1 MRLAVIAAL
10 SASAAIAASIPA
22 GGPALAQQTV
32 IEGGEPAGASPAGDA
47 EAAAAAPEGEI
58 VFRSIIGDKPIEFDL
73 RPEQEIT
80 PAVEEFHRTG
90 ANPYAGDA
98 QAMAE
103 GKAVYAKLCQS
114 CHLPTG
120 TGRIGPSLA
129 DDQWNHPRL
138 GTDIG
143 RFEIIYAGGAGAM
156 QAFGRRIDQDEI
168 LKVMAYIDSFRG

>member
-1 MRLAVIAAL
+1 MRLSGTLVLAVLAA
-10 SASAAIAASIPA
+10 
-22 GGPALAQQTV
+22 GPALSQQAAV
-32 IEGGEPAGASPAGDA
+32 DGGEPAGPPQADA
-47 EAAAAAPEGEI
+47 QVERGEGEDI
-58 VFRSIIGDKPIEFDL
+58 AFRTVIGDKPIAFDM
-73 RPEQEIT
+73 RPDQAIT

-90 ANPYAGDA
+90 VNPYAGDEA
-98 QAMAE
+98 AMAE
-103 GKAVYAKLCQS
+103 GKKVYAQFCQM

-120 TGRIGPSLA
+120 EGRIGPSLT

-138 GTDIG
+138 DTEVG